1 MAEDTTLKPPEG
13 WVPEGGSST
22 TEIREP
28 SDSNGPEGPNS
39 DWMYESKPAQRNPA
53 TDMLTGAVIGAGS
66 KLVNP
71 ITEKVLE
78 KTANKLIGPEIAG
91 AKSSIYHPQPSTPVA
106 KWTRAMHTGN
116 ISAAKDARHFAEA
129 NQKMMEFYE
138 AEKKLE
144 ALRKAEALFQ
154 TEEQIRKS
162 ATPVTNVIRT
172 ASEVMSPT
180 GESLLGKAAGFGAQT
195 LGRALAGGSAAYQG
209 VDAYNRFKN
218 DDYLG
223 GTIGT
228 LGAIGSGVAL
238 IPTPITRVVGTGVGL
253 GAEGLNYLLDKYR
266 ASQQPGMAQG
276 GSVQHYD
283 LGGPVISA
291 AGFPAPQIPGTA
303 GTLATTETPVGLLP
317 SNLND
322 FVTGGGKFNPTTGLP
337 SNYQE
342 ARTAFD
348 QQQQAERA
356 KNPFGNIS
364 ATVVGND
371 QFGQQ
376 FGYASDADAFNQ
388 FYNKN
393 YAAPTTSG
401 QTPLQMATPTPVN
414 SPATTSNN
422 GGLLSLL
429 LNTFKTNPQQIENK
443 NVTPLSLNKPPVV
456 TSGLSQPGL
465 NQPTPQMTMPTR
477 RFGMPLQTRHQ
488 VVRKPQGYFR

>member
-22 TEIREP
+22 TEIRES

-71 ITEKVLE
+71 LTEKVLGAA
-78 KTANKLIGPEIAG
+78 ANKLIGPEITG

-116 ISAAKDARHFAEA
+116 ISAAKDARHFGEA
-129 NQKMMEFYE
+129 SQKMMEFYE

-162 ATPVTNVIRT
+162 ATPVTNAIRT

-223 GTIGT
+223 GTIGA
-228 LGAIGSGVAL
+228 LGALGSGVAL
-238 IPTPITRVVGTGVGL
+238 IPTPITRVGGAMLGG
-253 GAEGLNYLLDKYR
+253 GAELANYLLDRYR

-276 GSVQHYD
+276 GLAHLANGGQPYSIAPYGFRHIESVEDVSMPKGKGY
-283 LGGPVISA
+283 
-291 AGFPAPQIPGTA
+291 F
-303 GTLATTETPVGLLP
+303 GLLP
-317 SNLND
+317 NQA
-322 FVTGGGKFNPTTGLP
+322 GGVST
-337 SNYQE
+337 E
-342 ARTAFD
+342 
-348 QQQQAERA
+348 
-356 KNPFGNIS
+356 IS
-364 ATVVGND
+364 ADSNGM
-371 QFGQQ
+371 Q
-376 FGYASDADAFNQ
+376 Y
-388 FYNKN
+388 
-393 YAAPTTSG
+393 
-401 QTPLQMATPTPVN
+401 PLLNPMMSRQEID
-414 SPATTSNN
+414 
-422 GGLLSLL
+422 SLL
-429 LNTFKTNPQQIENK
+429 ANQ
-443 NVTPLSLNKPPVV
+443 
-456 TSGLSQPGL
+456 
-465 NQPTPQMTMPTR
+465 QPTEDMYRKAEQFARYRKSQGKSPFISPIGELR
-477 RFGMPLQTRHQ
+477 WPLP
-488 VVRKPQGYFR
+488 KK